1 MSNRRLLLGCE
12 NNQIINDKQWHKLL
26 GDIYL
31 DPYGS
36 NQVYFYYKF
45 DDVTSTDTFVIQKD
59 QEIFSIPDKTY
70 NALTYALPN
79 KRIAWYMNYDQGLG
93 SYKHSLTR
101 IQNGYYI
108 TEKEFEEIVLR
119 DIESINSDSHRFI
132 ISWDKA
138 SDESDQL
145 SIRMPAI
152 YNKTKSITYYPY
164 YQVANDIQSH
174 YIVNFQ
180 YRNGDTK
187 VGDIDTSMP
196 LGSQFFLNKNDDH
209 IHLSVYNY

>member
-1 MSNRRLLLGCE
+1 MSNRRLLLGCKSDR
-12 NNQIINDKQWHKLL
+12 IINDKQWHKLL

-31 DPYGS
+31 DSYGG
-36 NQVYFYYKF
+36 NQVNFYYKF
-45 DDVTSTDTFVIQKD
+45 DDVTGTDTFVIQKD

-70 NALTYALPN
+70 NSITYALPN
-79 KRIAWYMNYDQGLG
+79 KRILWYMNYDQGLG

-101 IQNGYYI
+101 IQNGYYF
-108 TEKEFEEIVLR
+108 TEQEFEEIVLH
-119 DIESINSDSHRFI
+119 DIESINSDNHRFI
-132 ISWDKA
+132 ISWVKN

-164 YQVANDIQSH
+164 YQVANDIGL
-174 YIVNFQ
+174 YCMVNFQ

-187 VGDIDTSMP
+187 VGDIDTSMSS
-196 LGSQFFLNKNDDH
+196 GSRFLLDKNDDH
-209 IHLSVYNY
+209 IHLLK